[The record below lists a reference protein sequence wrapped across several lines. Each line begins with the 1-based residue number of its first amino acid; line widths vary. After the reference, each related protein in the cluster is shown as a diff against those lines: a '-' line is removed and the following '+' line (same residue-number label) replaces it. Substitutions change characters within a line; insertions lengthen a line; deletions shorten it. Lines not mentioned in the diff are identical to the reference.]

1 MPRLANLTTQAL
13 AGIGITRGPYVE
25 LLYTLT
31 NPNTGGGASTS
42 DQFGATVRMTNNYIA
57 VAAPNENTDSGYV
70 YVYDASNGSLLYTLA
85 NPNTNTTDTNDAFGE
100 NKIDINGDRL
110 IVGAKDEDSGGG
122 TSSGVAYVYDLTDG
136 SLTYTL
142 TNPNQSGTEDFDQFG
157 YSVAIDGTYALAGT
171 PFEDAPSNNSSGVAY
186 AYALSTG
193 TRTTTEVNPN
203 TTFTQFLDS
212 FGSAIETNGTLWAI
226 AAWGEDDPTQ
236 NSGVVYIYN
245 TSGVRQRTIP
255 NPRIDSTAL
264 GQDNKMDI
272 DGNNILIA
280 SQYYAHVIDI
290 TDGSTLA
297 TIGSFTTRMASV
309 SISGNYALIG
319 WNNNDAIC
327 FVDLYDWTT
336 NTKLMDT
343 LNLGNLPNRQCF
355 VHMNGTQL
363 VIGDSLNNQAFVYQ
377 INT

>member
-1 MPRLANLTTQAL
+1 MPRLANLTTQSL

-31 NPNTGGGASTS
+31 NPNTGGGTSTS
-42 DQFGATVRMTNNYIA
+42 DEFGATVRMTNNYIA
-57 VAAPNENTDSGYV
+57 VAAPNENTNSGYV

-85 NPNTNTTDTNDAFGE
+85 NPNTNTTNTNDAFGE

-110 IVGAKDEDSGGG
+110 IVGAKEEDSGAG

-157 YSVAIDGTYALAGT
+157 HSVAIDGTYALAGT

-186 AYALSTG
+186 VYALSTG
-193 TRTTTEVNPN
+193 TRTRTIVNPN
-203 TTFTQFLDS
+203 TTFTQYLDS

-226 AAWGEDDPTQ
+226 AAWSEDNPT
-236 NSGVVYIYN
+236 NASGVVYIYN

-255 NPRIDSTAL
+255 NPRSDSIAL
-264 GQDNKMDI
+264 GQNNKMDI

-280 SQYYAHVIDI
+280 SQNYAHVIDI

-297 TIGSFTTRMASV
+297 TLGPFGFISTV
-309 SISGNYALIG
+309 SISGDYALMGISTG
-319 WNNNDAIC
+319 DGYIA
-327 FVDLYDWTT
+327 DLYDWTT
-336 NTKLMDT
+336 NTKVMT
-343 LNLGNLPNRQCF
+343 LDLGSRSINARQCF